1 MPDRNQSRPRFFVI
15 EIELRLNKDEY
26 FLPIFGYISVLAVV
40 SIMITAS
47 VDTMHIAC
55 ASHACSLFAAV
66 SKQIEYINIYSSK
79 KEYRQYKQYIS
90 YIQKYQLAIKFV
102 DILNSSYQ
110 VYALTFLIIVIGTM
124 TAIGLRILYILDQLE
139 TVIKFVLILM
149 VSLSSLL
156 ITCYSGQRIVDES
169 QNIFYGVYA
178 AEWYKFSPRLKYLLK
193 ITLYRSSKPCELKA
207 GNMIPL
213 SLATYATVLQMAWS
227 YYRVLYS
234 MQK

>member
-1 MPDRNQSRPRFFVI
+1 
-15 EIELRLNKDEY
+15 
-26 FLPIFGYISVLAVV
+26 
-40 SIMITAS
+40 
-47 VDTMHIAC
+47 
-55 ASHACSLFAAV
+55 
-66 SKQIEYINIYSSK
+66 
-79 KEYRQYKQYIS
+79 
-90 YIQKYQLAIKFV
+90 
-102 DILNSSYQ
+102 
-110 VYALTFLIIVIGTM
+110 M

>member
-66 SKQIEYINIYSSK
+66 SLYSK
-79 KEYRQYKQYIS
+79 VNL
-90 YIQKYQLAIKFV
+90 LALFPSRRFV